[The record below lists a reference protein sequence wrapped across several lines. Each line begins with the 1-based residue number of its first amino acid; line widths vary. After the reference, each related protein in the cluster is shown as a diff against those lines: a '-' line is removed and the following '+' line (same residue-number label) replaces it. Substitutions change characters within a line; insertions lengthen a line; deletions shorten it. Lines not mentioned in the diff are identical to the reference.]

1 MDRES
6 RKEIMKIDLLIWALL
21 YGIFFTHFGVLTEA
35 KRNRLTG
42 SRDAG
47 RDGERDR
54 DGNLIDRAG

>member
-1 MDRES
+1 MHTMRFNFVVWVVLC
-6 RKEIMKIDLLIWALL
+6 I
-21 YGIFFTHFGVLTEA
+21 IFCTHFGALAEA

-54 DGNLIDRAG
+54 DGNIIDRPG